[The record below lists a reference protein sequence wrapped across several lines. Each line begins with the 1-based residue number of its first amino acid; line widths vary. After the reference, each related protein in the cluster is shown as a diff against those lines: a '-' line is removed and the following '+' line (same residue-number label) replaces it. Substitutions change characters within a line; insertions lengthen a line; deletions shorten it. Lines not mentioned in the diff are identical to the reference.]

1 MQNLIEAERNPAAFA
16 ERIINE
22 YRSGLLVRR
31 VAAKRAEVLQTYK
44 ANEIRDSGWKMLLS
58 TGQYKYEARY
68 DLLTPTDTYLYVWQ
82 INLRDRSVI
91 PLNRLSE
98 ELMK

>member
-1 MQNLIEAERNPAAFA
+1 MQNLIEAERNPTAFA

>member
-1 MQNLIEAERNPAAFA
+1 A